1 MSLRKFVDTA
11 LPPFEPNQA
20 RVLFFRPENS
30 TNEEG
35 WWEDITD
42 EVKESLRFEDGV
54 VELEVRHF
62 SG

>member
-1 MSLRKFVDTA
+1 MSLRKFVDAA

-20 RVLFFRPENS
+20 RVLFLRSEDS

-42 EVKESLRFEDGV
+42 EVKGSLHFEDGV
-54 VELEVRHF
+54 VDFEVRHF